1 MLFLDFNLAIF
12 LGFILFFFSI
22 YYYVVLRVRKKPVSR
37 DIDILYSSLLLF
49 TSGILIFQGWRL
61 DPILLFGQ
69 FLISL
74 LLVITL
80 IDNISL
86 RNKSMNSSNFI
97 SENIFNDFFQT
108 DKQSYKFEKLSKNK
122 SNNKNTKTW
131 IPIDWEDIQK
141 DQQRA
146 KDIDFY

>member
-12 LGFILFFFSI
+12 LGFLLFFFSI
-22 YYYVVLRVRKKPVSR
+22 YYYIVVRVRNSLISR

-69 FLISL
+69 FIISL
-74 LLVITL
+74 LLVATL
-80 IDNISL
+80 IENISL
-86 RNKSMNSSNFI
+86 RDKNKNSSEF
-97 SENIFNDFFQT
+97 
-108 DKQSYKFEKLSKNK
+108 LSKNILKNLFKNDEGSYNFGK
-122 SNNKNTKTW
+122 SLKNKSIKKTW
-131 IPIDWEDIQK
+131 IPIDWEDIKKDSQK
-141 DQQRA
+141 M

>member
-22 YYYVVLRVRKKPVSR
+22 YYYIVVRIKKSLISR

-74 LLVITL
+74 LLVATL
-80 IDNISL
+80 IENISL
-86 RNKSMNSSNFI
+86 RRKNVNSNEFT
-97 SENIFNDFFQT
+97 SESFFNDFFQSN
-108 DKQSYKFEKLSKNK
+108 DQNYNFNKVPKQKMNK
-122 SNNKNTKTW
+122 KNTKNW
-131 IPIDWEDIQK
+131 IPIDWEDIQQDK
-141 DQQRA
+141 QRV

>member
-22 YYYVVLRVRKKPVSR
+22 YYYIVVRIKKSLISR

-74 LLVITL
+74 LLVATL
-80 IDNISL
+80 IENIYLRRKNIS
-86 RNKSMNSSNFI
+86 SNEFT
-97 SENIFNDFFQT
+97 SENIFDDLFEFSDQG
-108 DKQSYKFEKLSKNK
+108 YKFNKNSKQKLNK
-122 SNNKNTKTW
+122 KNTKNW
-131 IPIDWEDIQK
+131 IPIDWEDIQRDK
-141 DQQRA
+141 QRV

>member
-12 LGFILFFFSI
+12 LGFVLFFFSI
-22 YYYVVLRVRKKPVSR
+22 YYYIVVRLRNSLISR

-69 FLISL
+69 FILSL
-74 LLVITL
+74 LLVATL
-80 IDNISL
+80 IENISL
-86 RNKSMNSSNFI
+86 RDKNINSEEFVSN
-97 SENIFNDFFQT
+97 NILKDLFQI
-108 DKQSYKFEKLSKNK
+108 DKDNYKFEKPLKTK
-122 SNNKNTKTW
+122 ANNKTW
-131 IPIDWEDIQK
+131 IPIDWEDVQK
-141 DQQRA
+141 DQQKM

>member
-80 IDNISL
+80 IENISL